1 MPRTQ
6 KQDPEF
12 LEAALIGLQHT
23 LAALELRIAEL
34 RSQLAG
40 QPVSAKSAP
49 AAPESGAK
57 KRTMSASARRR
68 IGLAQKKR
76 WAAFNAG
83 KSKPAAPKSAAP
95 KPPKRVM
102 SAEGRARIIA
112 ATKKRWAAFHKAQQP
127 AKPAAKPAAKKV
139 AKPVAKK
146 APAATKAP
154 EAAAPTAA
162 AASAPTT

>member
-1 MPRTQ
+1 MPRTH

-34 RSQLAG
+34 RSQLGG
-40 QPVSAKSAP
+40 QPVSAKAAP

-76 WAAFNAG
+76 WAAFNAA
-83 KSKPAAPKSAAP
+83 KSKPAAP

-127 AKPAAKPAAKKV
+127 AKPAAKKAAKTV
-139 AKPVAKK
+139 ARK

-162 AASAPTT
+162 AASTPTT